1 MRERQLGLS
10 QLMETLILRRTSKE
24 IGAKGGLSM

>member
-10 QLMETLILRRTSKE
+10 QLMGTLILRRTSRE
-24 IGAKGGLSM
+24 IRARGEMSM